1 MKCNVGGADRS
12 ARLVIGVGLLLIG
25 IFVPMA
31 AVWRGVVFAV
41 AVVALI
47 TAIIRYCPANALVGV
62 NTCREKLGP
71 P

>member
-12 ARLVIGVGLLLIG
+12 ARLVIGVGLLLVAV
-25 IFVPMA
+25 FVPMA
-31 AVWRGVVFAV
+31 TVWRAIIYAV
-41 AVVALI
+41 AAIALI
-47 TAIIRYCPANALVGV
+47 TAVIRYCPANSLLGL